1 MASVCLFIV
10 CGVGR
15 LAGWPKLSLSFL
27 VCLELP
33 EIIADEEE
41 CRMKCEMKFAVIKL
55 SVVW

>member
-10 CGVGR
+10 CGEGG
-15 LAGWPKLSLSFL
+15 LAGWPKLSLSSL

-33 EIIADEEE
+33 EIRADEEE

-55 SVVW
+55 SVV